1 MGLVVAGRG
10 WLSEL
15 MERAEMLYFAYGSN
29 LLRRRIEERLG
40 PCRLHGIGWLS
51 GYQLRFHKVSADG
64 SGKCNVYR
72 TDKMTDRVHGALF
85 DLSSTQKAKLD
96 EFEGPGY
103 DSVPIT
109 VHSDFGAHE
118 SETYIAKP
126 ASIDPT
132 LIPFDWYKAFVV
144 EGGEEAGLPA
154 KYMSTVRSTRAV
166 RDPDTARGQKNWC
179 LMGGMQ
185 G

>member
-1 MGLVVAGRG
+1 
-10 WLSEL
+10 
-15 MERAEMLYFAYGSN
+15 MLYFAYGSN

-40 PCRLHGIGWLS
+40 PCRLHGIGWLC
-51 GYQLRFHKVSADG
+51 GYQLRFHKVSTDG
-64 SGKCNVYR
+64 SGKCNVCR
-72 TDKMTDRVHGALF
+72 TDKMTDRVHGVLF
-85 DLSSTQKAKLD
+85 DLSSAQKAKLD

-103 DSVPIT
+103 DSVAIT
-109 VHSDFGAHE
+109 VQSDFGAHE

-154 KYMSTVRSTRAV
+154 EYMSILRRTRAV
-166 RDPDTARGQKNWC
+166 RDPDTARGQKNWS